1 MPRPIAACALA
12 ALIAA
17 LPLAAS
23 AQDAD
28 TVVARV
34 GEVEITLGHVVM
46 MRQQLP
52 PQYAQL
58 PDDLLLKGIV
68 DQLVDQQLLGEQV
81 ADVPPSVALKLA
93 NERRALLANQAITAL
108 MADPVSDADLQAAY
122 DAQFGNVEPEQEY
135 NASHILVETEEEAR
149 AVVAELEGGADFAE
163 LAKDRSTGPS
173 GPNGGNLGWFGKG
186 QMVPEFE
193 GAVLALEPETVS
205 APVQTQFGWHVVRL
219 NEVRDVPPP
228 TLDEARGQ
236 LEQELRQQRITDRVA
251 SLREAAEV
259 EVLTDGLPADLIR
272 NDDLVSGN

>member
-81 ADVPPSVALKLA
+81 TEAPPSVALKLA
-93 NERRALLANQAITAL
+93 NERRALLANEAITAL

-135 NASHILVETEEEAR
+135 NASHILVESEEDAQ